1 MKLEPIGFAVQK
13 MWAQKP
19 KSQGDASL
27 GLRWGLVR
35 RAALGG
41 RSGAVWGSKESEVVL
56 SICVEGPRRVLEW
69 PAFSCT
75 RAGVAIPVN
84 LLEGASVAL
93 LCCCDSARAGSCGS
107 ASITSVMPL
116 AKEAAFLNYPQSLTP
131 GWQ

>member
-1 MKLEPIGFAVQK
+1 MWCGEEQQESANSQFCPGSILKLEPIGFAVQK

-56 SICVEGPRRVLEW
+56 SI
-69 PAFSCT
+69 
-75 RAGVAIPVN
+75 
-84 LLEGASVAL
+84 
-93 LCCCDSARAGSCGS
+93 
-107 ASITSVMPL
+107 
-116 AKEAAFLNYPQSLTP
+116 
-131 GWQ
+131 